1 MERMEAALAE
11 EVEILTVEL
20 MEAVAVTVTEAVT
33 ESSCRSESA
42 AGVRPSAI
50 AARLVLRT
58 CGGWSHQATVVLEW
72 MLPVRVFAGPC
83 FPASV
88 WPTMVG
94 AAEVFAVGSGLDRR

>member
-1 MERMEAALAE
+1 MEAALAE

-58 CGGWSHQATVVLEW
+58 CGGWSHQATVVPEW
-72 MLPVRVFAGPC
+72 MLPVRVFAVPC
-83 FPASV
+83 FSTPSC
-88 WPTMVG
+88 PTMVEM
-94 AAEVFAVGSGLDRR
+94 AERFSQSGRG